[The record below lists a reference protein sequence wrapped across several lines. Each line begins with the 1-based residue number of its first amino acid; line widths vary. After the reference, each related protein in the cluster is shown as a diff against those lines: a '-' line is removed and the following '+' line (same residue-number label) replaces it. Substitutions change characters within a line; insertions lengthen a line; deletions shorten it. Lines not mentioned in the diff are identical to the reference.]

1 MKPTCEAKVR
11 GFTLIELLVALT
23 VLSLLALMSYR
34 GLGAVLDAR
43 EYVKRETEKWRRVN
57 LFLTRFERDVQLAIP
72 RPVRTGSGVLPSWY
86 GVIKAA
92 PDGGL
97 SPYLEFSS
105 LRSIG
110 EADAAGRIAYRLNDK
125 REIELWL
132 WPGLDIGP
140 GTVAVRY
147 PVLAEVVKMEL
158 HYLTANRAWVN
169 AWPSAAPDSPVPAI
183 SSIPQAV
190 RLRIV
195 LASGEEIERIFQ

>member
-1 MKPTCEAKVR
+1 MKSMRETGFR

-23 VLSLLALMSYR
+23 VLSLLAVMSYR
-34 GLGAVLDAR
+34 GLGAILDAQ
-43 EYVKRETEKWRRVN
+43 EYVRRETEKWRRIN

-72 RPVRTGSGVLPSWY
+72 RPVRTGSGVSPAWL

-92 PDGGL
+92 PDGDL
-97 SPYLEFSS
+97 LPYMEFSR
-105 LRSIG
+105 LGSI
-110 EADAAGRIAYRLNDK
+110 EETDAGRRTAYQLNDK

-132 WPGLDIGP
+132 WPSLDIGP
-140 GTVAVRY
+140 RTAAMRY
-147 PVLAEVVKMEL
+147 PVLAGVAKMEL

-169 AWPSAAPDSPVPAI
+169 AWPNAAPDSPVSTI

-190 RLRIV
+190 RLRIA

>member
-1 MKPTCEAKVR
+1 MKSMRETSFR

-23 VLSLLALMSYR
+23 VLSLLAVMSYR
-34 GLGAVLDAR
+34 GLGAILDAQ
-43 EYVKRETEKWRRVN
+43 EYVKRETEKWRRIN

-72 RPVRTGSGVLPSWY
+72 RPVRTGSGALPAWR

-97 SPYLEFSS
+97 LPYMEFSR
-105 LRSIG
+105 LGSI
-110 EADAAGRIAYRLNDK
+110 EETDTARRTAYQLNDK

-140 GTVAVRY
+140 RTVAMRY
-147 PVLAEVVKMEL
+147 PVLAGVAKMEL

-169 AWPSAAPDSPVPAI
+169 AWPSAAPDSPVSTI

-190 RLRIV
+190 RLRIA